1 MDLLNDDVLKII
13 LNEVGHHTCP
23 MKFYELRIVSKA
35 FKDVINEYS
44 DGFYH
49 YLKNQL
55 FIINNVYKSIIEER
69 ILFNKHISMK
79 MGFNI
84 IKLDDW
90 IIEADN
96 YTHTIL
102 SYPKYEEVKDHNF
115 IYMNEYKQ
123 EQTRIRKDTKYVD
136 ANDYEITMNIREK
149 YYNMMIKY
157 NYKFQNI
164 RKKNIEYKYGI
175 FMQKYSNPNPYENV
189 VTWLKNNGELNIN

>member
-1 MDLLNDDVLKII
+1 
-13 LNEVGHHTCP
+13 
-23 MKFYELRIVSKA
+23 MKFYGLRIVSKA

-49 YLKNQL
+49 YFKNEL

-115 IYMNEYKQ
+115 IYMKEYKQ

-164 RKKNIEYKYGI
+164 RKKNMEYKYGI
-175 FMQKYSNPNPYENV
+175 FMQKYTNLNPYENV

>member
-23 MKFYELRIVSKA
+23 MKFYKLRIVSKD
-35 FKDVINEYS
+35 FKEVIDEYS

-49 YLKNQL
+49 YLKNEL
-55 FIINNVYKSIIEER
+55 YIINNVYKSIIEER

-157 NYKFQNI
+157 NFKFQNI
-164 RKKNIEYKYGI
+164 RKKNIEYKYGY
-175 FMQKYSNPNPYENV
+175 FMQKYSNPNPYENAI
-189 VTWLKNNGELNIN
+189 TWLKNNGELNIK

>member
-23 MKFYELRIVSKA
+23 MKFYKLRIISKA
-35 FKDVINEYS
+35 FKDVIDAYS

-49 YLKNQL
+49 YLKNEL

-69 ILFNKHISMK
+69 VLFNKHISMK

-90 IIEADN
+90 TIEADN

-115 IYMNEYKQ
+115 IYMKEYKQ
-123 EQTRIRKDTKYVD
+123 EQTRIRKEQKYLD

-157 NYKFQNI
+157 NFKFQNI
-164 RKKNIEYKYGI
+164 GKKNTEYKYGY
-175 FMQKYSNPNPYENV
+175 FMQKYSNPTPYENV
-189 VTWLKNNGELNIN
+189 VTWLKNNGELNIK